1 MGTAMGALQKPESAR
16 KQEFG
21 YVCRAC
27 SRCCQH
33 KIIQVNPYEVA
44 RLARLK
50 GMTTGEFRAAHTERG
65 EGAILHR
72 TEATDTCTFLSDK
85 GCSVHSDRPL
95 VCRLYPLGRRVAEGG
110 MEEWLHATPH
120 PQTAGEYTRKG
131 TIADYITAQGALPF
145 MRAADAYAQWVRD
158 ASAYLETAEDAAA
171 DDLVDMDAAITRH
184 CKQKGVPEPSDI
196 EQRRLLHMEILYR
209 QLNQPGGRDEHG
221 NTQE

>member
-1 MGTAMGALQKPESAR
+1 MAMGALQQPEAAR

-33 KIIQVNPYEVA
+33 KVIQVNPYEVE

-50 GMTTGEFRAAHTERG
+50 KMTTGEFRTACTQNG
-65 EGAILHR
+65 EGAVLRR
-72 TEATDTCTFLSDK
+72 TADTDTCIFLTEK
-85 GCSVHSDRPL
+85 GCSVHPDRPL
-95 VCRLYPLGRRVAEGG
+95 VCRLYPLGRRVAEDGT
-110 MEEWLHATPH
+110 EEWLHATPH
-120 PQTAGEYTRKG
+120 QQTAGEYTRKG
-131 TIADYITAQGALPF
+131 TIADYIAAQGALPF

-158 ASAYLETAEDAAA
+158 ASAFLETAEDTVA

-184 CKQKGVPEPSDI
+184 CKEAGVPEPSDI

-209 QLNQPGGRDEHG
+209 QLNQPGGRIEHRKS
-221 NTQE
+221 